1 MELCAVEQTSC
12 RSAQCQFR
20 GFDAASQSW
29 SAFQHETTKARLS
42 QIRGGDQAVV
52 ARSGNDDITT
62 IGSSGLSLE
71 IESVES
77 ERRQGRSFYKS
88 TPRNWSHVTYPFH
101 PPCNGIPCILNS
113 PAARSGTSSKPW
125 ARHAPYDI

>member
-1 MELCAVEQTSC
+1 LCEINFTIAQHGIFLDGIVRC
-12 RSAQCQFR
+12 RADVVPESAQCQFR

-29 SAFQHETTKARLS
+29 SAFQHETTKARLR

-52 ARSGNDDITT
+52 ARSGNDNIET

-77 ERRQGRSFYKS
+77 ERRQGRSLLQI
-88 TPRNWSHVTYPFH
+88 H
-101 PPCNGIPCILNS
+101 
-113 PAARSGTSSKPW
+113 AA
-125 ARHAPYDI
+125 